1 MWVLKQVVQVV
12 VDHVRKQVRIS
23 VNNQIFYE
31 QSRIFCV
38 LVVAKINQNQ
48 NRKRE
53 NLEKQQDLRRNQ
65 YGYLLNQ

>member
-1 MWVLKQVVQVV
+1 MRVLKQVVQVV

-23 VNNQIFYE
+23 VNNQFFYE
-31 QSRIFCV
+31 QSCFFCV
-38 LVVAKINQNQ
+38 LVVPKINQNQ